1 MDTGEVGRTQTPLEV
16 PRSGLKIPTRGAA
29 TLPAPTAKTAA
40 KTTASPQ
47 EAPEADPA
55 PLGWAEEEQAPAP
68 ARNGFGPVGLVAA
81 ALLLMVA
88 VYFGATLLMK
98 Q

>member
-1 MDTGEVGRTQTPLEV
+1 MDTSEVARSQTPLEV

-29 TLPAPTAKTAA
+29 TLPAPTAKPAPKTAA
-40 KTTASPQ
+40 PQ
-47 EAPEADPA
+47 PAGEAAPA
-55 PLGWAEEEQAPAP
+55 PLGWTEEEVVPAP
-68 ARNGFGPVGLVAA
+68 ARNGFGPVGLIAA